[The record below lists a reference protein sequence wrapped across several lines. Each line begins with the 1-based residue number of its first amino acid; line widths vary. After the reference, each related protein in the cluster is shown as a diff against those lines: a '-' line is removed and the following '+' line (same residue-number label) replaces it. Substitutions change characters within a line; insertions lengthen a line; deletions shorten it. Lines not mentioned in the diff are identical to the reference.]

1 MAERTIASARR
12 HRGAVHGRLTRIERD
27 ISKLEGKVSLGPS
40 DQGKIKSLM
49 EQIKEDDK
57 EFEQR
62 HLEVLNFIK
71 EEDQETLHAEETVK

>member
-1 MAERTIASARR
+1 M
-12 HRGAVHGRLTRIERD
+12 
-27 ISKLEGKVSLGPS
+27 LGPS
-40 DQGKIKSLM
+40 DQRKIKRLM
-49 EQIKEDDK
+49 EQIKEDEK